1 MAHKKTSNTSEVA
14 SQEWVQTQ
22 NVTTTGIILNDILG
36 DGELAGGTVT
46 CNKTVVLGSLSAI
59 GAVENDTTG
68 VDTGL
73 VAIDGVSNI
82 RFVLDTLK
90 TQDIAKVVLR
100 DYKTGGGHNKDGSA
114 KEFKLYA
121 SSGMPTL
128 TFGDLTNLT
137 HISDNTLLQKNV
149 NILDVQEFV
158 IDKTCRFIVIDVVN
172 NYGETYTGLRTF
184 NARLK
189 ATKEYTSTVEAAAN
203 ADEY

>member
-1 MAHKKTSNTSEVA
+1 MAHKKTSNTSEIA

-22 NVTTTGIILNDILG
+22 NVATKSIILNDILG

-46 CNKTVVLGSLSAI
+46 CNKAVVLGSLSAI

-114 KEFKLYA
+114 K
-121 SSGMPTL
+121 
-128 TFGDLTNLT
+128 
-137 HISDNTLLQKNV
+137 
-149 NILDVQEFV
+149 
-158 IDKTCRFIVIDVVN
+158 
-172 NYGETYTGLRTF
+172 
-184 NARLK
+184 
-189 ATKEYTSTVEAAAN
+189 
-203 ADEY
+203 